1 MRLGPDALAF
11 VRERHLA
18 VLVTI
23 RDDGSPHAVPVGFT
37 WDDETGVARV
47 ITSGTSV
54 KARNVRALPTCALT
68 QVDGRRWLTLEG
80 AARVRADPSSV
91 ADAERRYTER
101 YRPPRENPRRVV
113 IEIDVTRVLGRP

>member
-18 VLVTI
+18 VLVTV
-23 RDDGSPHAVPVGFT
+23 REDGSPHAVPVGFT
-37 WDDETGVARV
+37 WDDDAGVARV

-54 KARNVRALPTCALT
+54 KARNVRARPACALT
-68 QVDGRRWLTLEG
+68 QVDGRRWVTLEG
-80 AARVRADPSSV
+80 DGVVGDDPV
-91 ADAERRYTER
+91 AVAEAERRYAER

-113 IEIDVTRVLGRP
+113 IEIAVTRVLGRP